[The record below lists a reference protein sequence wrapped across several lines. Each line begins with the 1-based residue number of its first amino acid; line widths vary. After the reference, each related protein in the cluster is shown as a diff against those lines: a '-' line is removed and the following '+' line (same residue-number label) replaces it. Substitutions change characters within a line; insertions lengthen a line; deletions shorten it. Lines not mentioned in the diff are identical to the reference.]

1 MKSVKNFGGRYST
14 FSNCNFFSDDSSYSA
29 SRCSNSSPL
38 VELSSSPS
46 NHCSG
51 DNIRDDTRSLSAV
64 NLSPLIHTVVSIIL
78 MVHTCCLLSIEEAT
92 DSACDGYVSSDGSV
106 INLRSD
112 GWRIR

>member
-78 MVHTCCLLSIEEAT
+78 MVHTCCLLS
-92 DSACDGYVSSDGSV
+92 SNNKRLDG
-106 INLRSD
+106 
-112 GWRIR
+112 GWISEQLKDFIFITFRH

>member
-1 MKSVKNFGGRYST
+1 MKSVKHFGGRYST

-38 VELSSSPS
+38 VGLSSSP
-46 NHCSG
+46 
-51 DNIRDDTRSLSAV
+51 RSLSAV